1 MSRLYSVV
9 VALALTAVSGVSY
22 AETPPNLI
30 PDGAT
35 SPFADWTVGAADS
48 TWAQWDVF
56 STPSGTNAPDEGKFP
71 NTGAFLPTVQE
82 GSGGASGAFLT
93 GGGNIYSFAQPTSF
107 DVVVPN
113 LAGKPAS
120 YVTRVVAQVHT
131 LGSLIQQMTV
141 QLTYNDGAPTT
152 LAPAEATLA
161 LDIPAAG
168 GFGGA
173 EQLWRYVWDVPYSSA
188 NYLVEFGA
196 SSSSMSLAGVRVD
209 TFTQDGVVPEPATIG
224 LVGAAV
230 TALVR
235 FGRRVRC

>member
-1 MSRLYSVV
+1 MNRLCSVV
-9 VALALTAVSGVSY
+9 VALVLTAVSGLCQ
-22 AETPPNLI
+22 AEAPPNLI

-35 SPFADWTVGAADS
+35 SPFAGWTVGAVDS

-71 NTGAFLPTVQE
+71 NTGAYLPTVQE
-82 GSGGASGAFLT
+82 GGGSGAFLT
-93 GGGNIYSFAQPTSF
+93 GGGNIYSFSSPTSF
-107 DVVVPN
+107 DVAVPN

-131 LGSLIQQMTV
+131 LGSLLQQSTV
-141 QLTYNDGAPTT
+141 QLTYNNGTPTVLT
-152 LAPAEATLA
+152 PASATLA

-173 EQLWRYVWDVPYSSA
+173 EQLWRYVWDVPYSGA

-196 SSSSMSLAGVRVD
+196 SSSSMSLAGVRID
-209 TFTQDGVVPEPATIG
+209 TFTQDGVVPEPATFG
-224 LVGAAV
+224 LLGVAV
-230 TALVR
+230 TALAGL
-235 FGRRVRC
+235 GRRVRR